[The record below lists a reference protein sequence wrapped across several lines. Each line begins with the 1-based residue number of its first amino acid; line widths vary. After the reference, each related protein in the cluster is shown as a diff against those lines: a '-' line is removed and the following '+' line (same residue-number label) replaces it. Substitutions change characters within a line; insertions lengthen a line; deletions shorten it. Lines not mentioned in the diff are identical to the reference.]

1 MRASERDGSPR
12 RRAEQSSR
20 CCAYLALASL
30 ALLLGVLK
38 RLGANGKDVA
48 TLRERALL
56 RLHSAVLQFLLEGRR
71 LRRRPLQRRLQR
83 RLLRRKAGRRWWPP
97 GVEVRPST
105 IKGAG
110 DGLFALRQFVTG
122 EVLGD
127 YSGERRNFLWMLQNE
142 NTGYVM
148 CFGLNDYVDACV
160 AFDCPGRYVNDTF
173 DGRRNARFV
182 RASGRAQVVAIKP
195 IAAGE
200 EVFASYGDQ
209 YWESR
214 GVNPHTGEPAAPGG
228 EVAEGLRVLEEVR
241 ARAAA
246 SPTLSSDTSA
256 WTITERARARAA
268 ARAAARRTPLQGR

>member
-1 MRASERDGSPR
+1 MA
-12 RRAEQSSR
+12 RRANLTT
-20 CCAYLALASL
+20 AAASV
-30 ALLLGVLK
+30 LLP
-38 RLGANGKDVA
+38 AA
-48 TLRERALL
+48 
-56 RLHSAVLQFLLEGRR
+56 AVLLVGYVIYR
-71 LRRRPLQRRLQR
+71 
-83 RLLRRKAGRRWWPP
+83 RRKAGRQGRRWWPP

-105 IKGAG
+105 IEGAG
-110 DGLFALRQFVTG
+110 DGLFALRNFVTG

-195 IAAGE
+195 ISAGQ
-200 EVFASYGDQ
+200 EVFAAYGDQ

-241 ARAAA
+241 SRTGRGA
-246 SPTLSSDTSA
+246 DY
-256 WTITERARARAA
+256 ITERARARAA
-268 ARAAARRTPLQGR
+268 ARAAARQTPLHGR

>member
-1 MRASERDGSPR
+1 MLA
-12 RRAEQSSR
+12 RRANLTT
-20 CCAYLALASL
+20 AAAS
-30 ALLLGVLK
+30 AI
-38 RLGANGKDVA
+38 A
-48 TLRERALL
+48 TA
-56 RLHSAVLQFLLEGRR
+56 AVLLVGYVIYR
-71 LRRRPLQRRLQR
+71 
-83 RLLRRKAGRRWWPP
+83 RRKAGRQGRRWWPP

-105 IKGAG
+105 IEGAG
-110 DGLFALRQFVTG
+110 DGLFALRHFVTG

-182 RASGRAQVVAIKP
+182 RASGRAQVVAITP
-195 IAAGE
+195 IYAGQE
-200 EVFASYGDQ
+200 IFASYGDQ

-214 GVNPHTGEPAAPGG
+214 GVNPHTGEPAAPGR

-268 ARAAARRTPLQGR
+268 ARAAARHTHSQGR

>member
-1 MRASERDGSPR
+1 MLA
-12 RRAEQSSR
+12 RRANW
-20 CCAYLALASL
+20 ATAAA
-30 ALLLGVLK
+30 ALLLVGFYVLH
-38 RLGANGKDVA
+38 R
-48 TLRERALL
+48 
-56 RLHSAVLQFLLEGRR
+56 
-71 LRRRPLQRRLQR
+71 
-83 RLLRRKAGRRWWPP
+83 RRKAGRRWWPP

-182 RASGRAQVVAIKP
+182 RASGRAQVVAITP
-195 IAAGE
+195 ISAGQEIFAA
-200 EVFASYGDQ
+200 YGDQ

-241 ARAAA
+241 TRTGRGA
-246 SPTLSSDTSA
+246 DY
-256 WTITERARARAA
+256 ITERARARAA
-268 ARAAARRTPLQGR
+268 ARAAARQTPLHGR

>member
-1 MRASERDGSPR
+1 MLA
-12 RRAEQSSR
+12 RRANW
-20 CCAYLALASL
+20 ATAAA
-30 ALLLGVLK
+30 ALLLVGFYVVH
-38 RLGANGKDVA
+38 R
-48 TLRERALL
+48 
-56 RLHSAVLQFLLEGRR
+56 
-71 LRRRPLQRRLQR
+71 
-83 RLLRRKAGRRWWPP
+83 RRKAGRRWWPP
-97 GVEVRPST
+97 GVEVRAST
-105 IKGAG
+105 IEGAG
-110 DGLFALRQFVTG
+110 DGLFARRNFVTG

-182 RASGRAQVVAIKP
+182 RASGRAQVVAITP
-195 IAAGE
+195 IYAGQE
-200 EVFASYGDQ
+200 IFASYGDQ

-214 GVNPHTGEPAAPGG
+214 GVNPHTGEPAAPGR

-268 ARAAARRTPLQGR
+268 ARAAARQTPLQGR

>member
-1 MRASERDGSPR
+1 MLA
-12 RRAEQSSR
+12 RRANW
-20 CCAYLALASL
+20 ATAAA
-30 ALLLGVLK
+30 ALLLVGFYVVH
-38 RLGANGKDVA
+38 R
-48 TLRERALL
+48 
-56 RLHSAVLQFLLEGRR
+56 
-71 LRRRPLQRRLQR
+71 
-83 RLLRRKAGRRWWPP
+83 RRKAGRRWWPP

-110 DGLFALRQFVTG
+110 DGLFALRNFVTG
-122 EVLGD
+122 EVLGE
-127 YSGERRNFLWMLQNE
+127 YCGERRNFLWMLQNE

-182 RASGRAQVVAIKP
+182 RASGRAQVVAITP
-195 IAAGE
+195 ISAGQEIFAA
-200 EVFASYGDQ
+200 YGDQ

-241 ARAAA
+241 TRTGRGA
-246 SPTLSSDTSA
+246 DY
-256 WTITERARARAA
+256 ITERARARAA
-268 ARAAARRTPLQGR
+268 ARAAARQTPLHGR

>member
-1 MRASERDGSPR
+1 MLA
-12 RRAEQSSR
+12 RRANW
-20 CCAYLALASL
+20 ATAAA
-30 ALLLGVLK
+30 ALLLVGFYVLH
-38 RLGANGKDVA
+38 R
-48 TLRERALL
+48 
-56 RLHSAVLQFLLEGRR
+56 
-71 LRRRPLQRRLQR
+71 
-83 RLLRRKAGRRWWPP
+83 RRKAGRRWWPP

-200 EVFASYGDQ
+200 EV
-209 YWESR
+209 
-214 GVNPHTGEPAAPGG
+214 PARPKTP
-228 EVAEGLRVLEEVR
+228 
-241 ARAAA
+241 RAAIKNHVAGDNEMLEAHMMQPQTYSIIKMPDAA
-246 SPTLSSDTSA
+246 SQADIRRRWLSSSDEVPAT
-256 WTITERARARAA
+256 
-268 ARAAARRTPLQGR
+268 